1 MQLDEPFREE
11 LNNPRRTTKIE
22 VLLLP
27 FQFLHFF
34 QNFCTL
40 RVTAD
45 KVRFQHAN
53 ALRFIYISNYYEVEG
68 IGKRKTAEEIKSDK
82 ERHLQKLCGLRARGT
97 EKLKDDRSEGIDVN
111 LMHSDTPLFTF
122 FLRNFYE

>member
-11 LNNPRRTTKIE
+11 LNNPRRTTTTKIE

-27 FQFLHFF
+27 FQFLHFV

-40 RVTAD
+40 CVTAN

-53 ALRFIYISNYYEVEG
+53 ALRLIYIKVDRVCYKEQIITNYYEVIG
-68 IGKRKTAEEIKSDK
+68 IGKRKTAEEIQLDK
-82 ERHLQKLCGLRARGT
+82 ERNLQTLCGLRA
-97 EKLKDDRSEGIDVN
+97 
-111 LMHSDTPLFTF
+111 
-122 FLRNFYE
+122 

>member
-27 FQFLHFF
+27 FQFLHFV

-45 KVRFQHAN
+45 KVRFQQAN
-53 ALRFIYISNYYEVEG
+53 ALRFIYISNYY
-68 IGKRKTAEEIKSDK
+68 EEIKSDK